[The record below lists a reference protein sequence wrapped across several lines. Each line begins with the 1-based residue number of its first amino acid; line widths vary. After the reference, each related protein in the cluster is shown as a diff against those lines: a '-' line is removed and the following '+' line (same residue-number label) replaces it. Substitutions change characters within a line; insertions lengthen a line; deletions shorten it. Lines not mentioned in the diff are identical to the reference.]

1 MSEPISTVVKVA
13 STPDQAR
20 IYVAMLE
27 AAGIPAFV
35 DGNASADEF
44 AMSQRLLNVSNVR
57 VLVPTEALERALD
70 VLRPTE
76 VDVDDLTRQAMDAAD
91 DPDAEREA

>member
-1 MSEPISTVVKVA
+1 MHFEWAENELTMYEDITKEA
-13 STPDQAR
+13 A
-20 IYVAMLE
+20 AMLE

-70 VLRPTE
+70 VLKPTE
-76 VDVDDLTRQAMDAAD
+76 VDVDDLAQQAMDAAD
-91 DPDAEREA
+91 DPDAEREV